1 MKERGGL
8 FSNTVIL
15 GGAAALSK
23 GMAFF
28 LLPFYTAC
36 LAPGEFGTADLV
48 VDTAV
53 LLLPLVGLNA
63 PEAVFRFL
71 AGREWERGAVVS
83 AGLVLLLTGG
93 ALFLAATPLLL
104 LFPLLR
110 SFAPYLVC
118 YVIASLCRSFLSHI
132 LRGEGRYLAY
142 AVQQVCCAALTALLQ
157 VLFLLGLTLGAR
169 GYLLGVIVS
178 DATVALFLLLLI
190 RPWRHFALS
199 NTTLKNLRVMLAY
212 ALPLI
217 PTAVLWWVTSVS
229 DRYIILHYCGS
240 GATGLYAA
248 AARIPTVLTFAVG
261 VFMEAWQ
268 YAAIGAED
276 AAREGY
282 FSRVYGMLLGVSACG
297 AAALIALAHPLVLLV
312 CAPEYESA
320 VTLIPTLTLA
330 SLFSALSSFL
340 GSIYAV
346 KLRSL
351 SSLLTALFSAL
362 VNIFLNFLLIPQM
375 GAFGAA
381 LATLI
386 SYFVLFLVRLF
397 HTRRY
402 IFFSHRA
409 LSLALSV
416 SFLSVASYAVTRG
429 AYGLAFLPALL
440 SPLPFWYEIGEVLC
454 FLWQKVPF
462 LSGKRQKNTPPC

>member
-36 LAPGEFGTADLV
+36 LSPAEFGTADLV

-71 AGREWERGAVVS
+71 AGREGNRAEVVC
-83 AGLVLLLTGG
+83 AGGTILLTGG

-157 VLFLLGLTLGAR
+157 IFFLLGLTLGAK

-178 DATVALFLLLLI
+178 DATVALFLLFLV
-190 RPWRHFALS
+190 RPWQCFFLTRA
-199 NTTLKNLRVMLAY
+199 TREKLRPMLAY

-217 PTAVLWWVTSVS
+217 PTAVLWWVTSIS

-268 YAAIGAED
+268 YAAIGTED
-276 AAREGY
+276 AAREAY

-297 AAALIALAHPLVLLV
+297 AASLVALAHPLVVLV

-346 KLRSL
+346 KLRS
-351 SSLLTALFSAL
+351 SASLLTALFSAL
-362 VNIFLNFLLIPQM
+362 VNIFLNFLLIPQA

-386 SYFVLFLVRLF
+386 SYFLLFLVRLL

-402 IFFSHRA
+402 ISFSHRA
-409 LSLALSV
+409 LSLTLSV
-416 SFLSVASYAVTRG
+416 AFLSVASYAVTRG
-429 AYGLAFLPALL
+429 AYGLALLPALL

-454 FLWQKVPF
+454 FFWQKWSF
-462 LSGKRQKNTPPC
+462 LSRKRQKNTPPC